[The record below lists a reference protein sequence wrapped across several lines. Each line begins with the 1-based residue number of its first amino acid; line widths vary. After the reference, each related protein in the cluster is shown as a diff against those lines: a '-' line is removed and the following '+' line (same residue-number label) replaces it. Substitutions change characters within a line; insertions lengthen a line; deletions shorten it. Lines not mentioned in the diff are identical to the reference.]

1 MASKNDHGF
10 DPSTCLGQAK
20 LKKRLHIGCIACGEK
35 KWYKNINI
43 KLKINSMIAKERYN
57 ELEKLCDKYF
67 EIDAELDNLIE
78 QYNKSSIEDF
88 RNDLL
93 PQIGKKIMELDNS
106 GETYVKEVNKEADDL
121 VRGIDLD
128 VNVFINNMYRK
139 TLSNVATDGDT
150 SRYNRLNRLKELDRL
165 VDQYRTLNP

>member
-1 MASKNDHGF
+1 MWISF
-10 DPSTCLGQAK
+10 DCSVQANGLLPEGTSDVLPGVK
-20 LKKRLHIGCIACGEK
+20 K
-35 KWYKNINI
+35 KWYKNFNIN
-43 KLKINSMIAKERYN
+43 LKINSMIAEERYD

-67 EIDAELDNLIE
+67 EIDAELDALIE
-78 QYNKSSIEDF
+78 LFNKSSIEVF
-88 RNDLL
+88 RNGLL
-93 PQIGKKIMELDNS
+93 PQISKKIMELDKA
-106 GETYVKEVNKEADDL
+106 GESYVKSVNTEAGDL

-165 VDQYRTLNP
+165 VDQYRKLNP

>member
-1 MASKNDHGF
+1 
-10 DPSTCLGQAK
+10 
-20 LKKRLHIGCIACGEK
+20 
-35 KWYKNINI
+35 
-43 KLKINSMIAKERYN
+43 MIEKERYN
-57 ELEKLCDKYF
+57 ELEKLCDKYY

-78 QYNKSSIEDF
+78 LFSKSTIEDF
-88 RNDLL
+88 RNSLL
-93 PQIGKKIMELDNS
+93 PQISKKIMELDKA
-106 GETYVKEVNKEADDL
+106 GESYVKSVNTEADDL

-139 TLSNVATDGDT
+139 TLSNVASDGDT